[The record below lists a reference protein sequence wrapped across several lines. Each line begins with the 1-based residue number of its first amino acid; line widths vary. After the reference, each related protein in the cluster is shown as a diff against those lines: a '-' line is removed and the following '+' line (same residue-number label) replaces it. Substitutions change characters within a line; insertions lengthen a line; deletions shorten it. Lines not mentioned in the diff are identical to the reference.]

1 MTAPQPPKA
10 PQTLPADFAELVK
23 ACTLAAIRRT
33 ARRNTAA
40 AEHARNNLEDITQ
53 AAALEAL
60 ERITRG
66 DAAGMDPAQLC
77 SRAAAAVLMGAYR
90 DAARRQAHE
99 TPDAIPTA
107 DGEDIHPAELETRR
121 GPAERPTEDASTAA
135 GILQSIIEAI
145 PAAYQADAPSILKAA
160 ADGWTAAEI
169 ARRTGAQPRRVQ
181 RIIKAAREAAAREEA
196 TT

>member
-1 MTAPQPPKA
+1 MTSPQPPKG
-10 PQTLPADFAELVK
+10 PQTIPADFAELVK

-33 ARRNTAA
+33 ARRSPAA
-40 AEHARNNLEDITQ
+40 AEHARNNLEDIQQ

-60 ERITRG
+60 ERIARG

-77 SRAAAAVLMGAYR
+77 SRAAAAVVMRAYR
-90 DAARRQAHE
+90 EDARRTAHE
-99 TPDAIPTA
+99 TPETITTA
-107 DGEDIHPAELETRR
+107 DGEYIHPAELETRR

-135 GILQSIIEAI
+135 GILGMIVEAM
-145 PAAYQADAPSILKAA
+145 PAAYRDDAPSILKAA

-169 ARRTGAQPRRVQ
+169 ARSTGQQPRRVQ
-181 RIIKAAREAAAREEA
+181 RIIKAAREAAAKEA

>member
-1 MTAPQPPKA
+1 MTAPRPPKA

-33 ARRNTAA
+33 ARRSPAA

-77 SRAAAAVLMGAYR
+77 SRSAAAVLMREYR
-90 DAARRQAHE
+90 DEARRTAHE
-99 TPDAIPTA
+99 TPDTIPTA
-107 DGEDIHPAELETRR
+107 GGEEIHPAELETRR

-135 GILQSIIEAI
+135 GILEGIVEAM
-145 PAAYQADAPSILKAA
+145 PAAYQADAPSIITAA
-160 ADGWTAAEI
+160 AAGYTAAEI
-169 ARRTGAQPRRVQ
+169 ARRTGQQPRRVQ
-181 RIIKAAREAAAREEA
+181 RIIKAAREAAAREEDR
-196 TT
+196 T